1 MQNSKNY
8 DRIAAVIFM
17 ATWGIVF
24 LDRLTASQASDVII
38 RALDLTTVQFSALT
52 SLSNLSFAVSSVV
65 IGFLSDRTGKRKA
78 FLFPFVLICGLIA
91 LGCVFVRDYRALL
104 VLRIASG
111 FFEGPVLSLMMAI
124 LADISTKGRFG
135 SNAGITAAGVSIFAN
150 TMGPPLVTR
159 LATGFSWN
167 IPYAVTGVLQI
178 AAALV
183 ILFVIKELKS
193 GAEQCSPV
201 GLRDIARGLVSSRNV
216 VLCIIIGIFS
226 MTGYWSMQIFAPI
239 YLTNVMKL
247 PPVTRGTVSAVMGLI
262 FIFSQLLVPALSDRI
277 GRKKAL
283 ILALIFGALAP
294 LSMWIAAGSSLSVC
308 FYCIFGGL
316 IATTS
321 ALFGN
326 VIPMES
332 LPDNM
337 RTSAAG
343 VVMGISEIIGGMLWP
358 LLAGRLYD
366 RIGDIVPVMMITGI
380 IFILAVLVSFGL
392 KETNKK

>member
-1 MQNSKNY
+1 MQNQKNY
-8 DRIAAVIFM
+8 DRIAAIIFM
-17 ATWGIVF
+17 VTWGIVF

-38 RALDLTTVQFSALT
+38 KALDLSTVQFSALT

-78 FLFPFVLICGLIA
+78 FLFPFVLVCGLIA
-91 LGCVFVRDYRALL
+91 FGCVFVRDYRALL

-124 LADISTKGRFG
+124 LAEISTKGRFG

-159 LATGFSWN
+159 LATRFSWN
-167 IPYAVTGVLQI
+167 IPYAVTGTLQI

-183 ILFVIKELKS
+183 ILFVIKERKS
-193 GAEQCSPV
+193 GAEQGSTF
-201 GLRDIARGLVSSRNV
+201 GIRDIAKGLVSSRNV

-247 PPVTRGTVSAVMGLI
+247 PPVTRGTVSAVMGFI
-262 FIFSQLLVPALSDRI
+262 FIFSQLLVPAMSDRI

-283 ILALIFGALAP
+283 ILALVFGALAP
-294 LSMWIAAGSSLSVC
+294 LSMWIAAGSSVSVY

-343 VVMGISEIIGGMLWP
+343 VVMGISEIVGGMIWP

-380 IFILAVLVSFGL
+380 IFILAIMVSFGL